1 MSKRL
6 QNVLYGLVLAVAS
19 AAIVAQTDPSV
30 TRAQPVV
37 IGVPLPLTGEY
48 QAFGLMMKNSFELAL
63 ETINQ
68 GGGIKGRPLQLS
80 YGDDRSNPKLAEQV
94 VADLIEGAGAVMLTG
109 GYQSDTTYALARAA
123 NARDVPFLVSTA
135 AADKI
140 TQKGWRN
147 IYRLNPPVSEYTA
160 GFESFLIKELQ
171 PKSMAI
177 VFEDSMF
184 GTGAAAAMMTFLRKT
199 GIEMTHL
206 ISYSSAQATPFA
218 LRSLLAPLT
227 AEPPDIIYMISYL
240 SDGIALVRTIRN
252 LRIPAQISGGAG
264 GFTHPRFLEEAA
276 DDAEGML
283 VVTLWSEQLPY
294 AGAKTFFDRYLEAY
308 GVAPDY
314 HGAEAYS
321 AALVAADA
329 LKRAASFGSADVRQ
343 ALDKTRLM
351 TPFGPVRFYAY
362 EDFERQN
369 SVRTQVLQVRD
380 GEFQLVWPLDLT
392 KVPSAHH

>member
-6 QNVLYGLVLAVAS
+6 QNMLYGLVLAVAS
-19 AAIVAQTDPSV
+19 AAIMAQTGPSV
-30 TRAQPVV
+30 ARAQPVV

-68 GGGIKGRPLQLS
+68 GGGINGRPLQLS

-94 VADLIEGAGAVMLTG
+94 VVDLIEGAGAVMLTG

-160 GFESFLIKELQ
+160 GFENFLIKELQ

-177 VFEDSMF
+177 VYEDSMF

-206 ISYSSAQATPFA
+206 ISYSSAQVTPFA

-227 AEPPDIIYMISYL
+227 AESPDIIYMISYL

-264 GFTHPRFLEEAA
+264 GFTHPRFLAEAA

-329 LKRAASFGSADVRQ
+329 LKRADSLGPADVRE
-343 ALDKTRLM
+343 ALAKTRLM

-380 GEFQLVWPLDLT
+380 GEFQLVWPLDLA